1 MATRISKN
9 FTLEEFTA
17 SSTAKANGITNV
29 PSTQQVANLC
39 ALVHNVLQPL
49 RDAMGH
55 EIKIGS
61 GYRCPR
67 LNAAVGGVSNSQHMN
82 GEAADFYVGW
92 NGPKEKAPSRRE
104 LLIKAFRQIIT
115 DEHINFDQCIIYPSF
130 IHVSYVHSGR
140 KNRRKLTRG
149 FSNGTYAALSHAQA
163 MALE

>member
-17 SSTAKANGITNV
+17 SDTAKAKGISNI

-39 ALVHNVLQPL
+39 ALVHHVLQPL

-67 LNAAVGGVSNSQHMN
+67 LNAAVGGVSNSQHLN
-82 GEAADFYVGW
+82 GEAADLCIDGDRIKGKRWFGW
-92 NGPKEKAPSRRE
+92 
-104 LLIKAFRQIIT
+104 IKAHV
-115 DEHINFDQCIIYPSF
+115 EFDQLIMEHNAKGSYCV
-130 IHVSYVHSGR
+130 HVSYRADG
-140 KNRRKLTRG
+140 KNRKQVI
-149 FSNGTYAALSHAQA
+149 SNLLKH
-163 MALE
+163 